1 MIKYIIMKKV
11 DGWGEQ
17 YWSIEGD
24 FNGNDACIFDNF
36 AEARKEALEL
46 SYRHKGIQVLTLEVQ
61 RVNHFEVKET
71 EEIL

>member
-24 FNGNDACIFDNF
+24 FNADDACIYNTF

-46 SYRHKGIQVLTLEVQ
+46 SYRHKGIQVLTLEIQ
-61 RVNHFEVKET
+61 RINHFEVKET